1 MNIIT
6 ILGAL
11 LSSGTTF
18 VGPSSVP
25 RGEYGEIKIFQS
37 PATYSV
43 ESMVLLNDVSRQD
56 KEVGYKIAGSLDV
69 QPVWGIDSDFLLKFT
84 LNSPKLLARGKL
96 VTADYL
102 PIKSIWD
109 PYYKTEFYAHWK
121 NGIITDTYLNP
132 DEVTDIL
139 NYKKSLI
146 SLFQLQI
153 IDGEHNEIDISGDCN
168 VLYDSISM
176 QVIRKIKTKCKHPN
190 MKDSTEGITSRRL
203 TRYTLS
209 EKLDAIDE
217 VHAEELHTTGYKE
230 LNAAIKARVWMRL
243 RRDGVPR
250 TTATKYPDLETALAE
265 LPSNLKPVPLPMLMT
280 DDILDDELSLE
291 EAINGAVVEG
301 EEEEAG
307 GGGSARAAQAGLRAL
322 RALRNVTQDRIA
334 ALLRAQPD
342 ARSLTAV
349 CRVLGAAGSAHA
361 HAAVSLEL
369 PLVERDAPPPATEY
383 LHALALA
390 HTPDESVVVDV
401 LRLGTEAR
409 SEVVREAAL
418 LAAAAGAARLA
429 NHAPHVTETVRDA
442 LSKQLAR
449 CLDEEC
455 RALVARAFGNLQRE
469 DTAELLLEQ
478 AERGGGAALHAL
490 QALQALPATAIGPA
504 RQRRL
509 AALASSLRPL
519 EVRAAALDLFLV
531 RAAPLPPPLV
541 LARLSRELHVHAPV
555 ELRRLFWQRAL
566 QLAEEHK
573 PLADVLAMLSPEQ
586 RGWNALAL
594 SGTSSALVRP
604 LGVFGVGGG
613 RLESLQL
620 TPGGVLRR
628 GTVRL
633 DVEGTPAPLLAI
645 ELWTRGLESLTGGAK
660 SSEGVAEGGAEGV
673 EEDMS
678 GGLAL
683 TVGGARLPSV
693 TLFDGQAQLL
703 GHVWSGTGSTPT
715 PVLRALQPLSTR
727 SSTLPLLAAGVLH
740 VHCDSA
746 IALALDAQAQVSL
759 WSRTALSELELR
771 VGAVGGVRGELRL
784 VGGALRAHAHHT
796 AEPRLRVAAHL
807 DFYDRMALCV
817 KVSTEDHVR
826 RSNTTL
832 HSELGSTQRKVH
844 RERLLAGP
852 HPGRTLALGPLN
864 DAACNTLLA

>member
-1 MNIIT
+1 
-6 ILGAL
+6 
-11 LSSGTTF
+11 
-18 VGPSSVP
+18 
-25 RGEYGEIKIFQS
+25 
-37 PATYSV
+37 
-43 ESMVLLNDVSRQD
+43 MVLLNDAGRQD

-69 QPVWGIDSDFLLKFT
+69 QAVWGIDSDFLLKFT

-109 PYYKTEFYAHWK
+109 SYYKTEFYAHWK
-121 NGIITDTYLNP
+121 NGIITNAYLNP
-132 DEVTDIL
+132 DEVTDVL

-153 IDGEHNEIDISGDCN
+153 IDGEHNETDVSGNCD

-176 QVIRKIKTKCKHPN
+176 QIIRKIKTKCKHPDT
-190 MKDSTEGITSRRL
+190 KDSSEGVTSRRL

-217 VHAEELHTTGYKE
+217 VHAEELHTAGYQE
-230 LNAAIKARVWMRL
+230 LNAAIKARAWMRL

-250 TTATKYPDLETALAE
+250 TTATKYPDFETALAE
-265 LPSNLKPVPLPMLMT
+265 LPSNLKPVELPMLMT
-280 DDILDDELSLE
+280 EDVLDNELSLE
-291 EAINGAVVEG
+291 EAINDVVLDD

-307 GGGSARAAQAGLRAL
+307 GGGGGGGRARTAQAGLRAL
-322 RALRNVTQDRIA
+322 RALRNATQDHIA
-334 ALLRAQPD
+334 AILRAQTD

-349 CRVLGAAGSAHA
+349 CRVLGSAGSAHT
-361 HAAVSLEL
+361 HAGVSREL
-369 PLVERDAPPPATEY
+369 ALSERDAPPPATHY

-390 HTPDESVVVDV
+390 HAPDESVVLDLV
-401 LRLGTEAR
+401 RLGTEAR
-409 SEVVREAAL
+409 CGAVREAAL
-418 LAAAAGAARLA
+418 LAAAASAARLA
-429 NHAPHVTETVRDA
+429 NHAPHLSHTLRDA
-442 LSKQLAR
+442 LSKHLAR
-449 CLDEEC
+449 CLDDEC
-455 RALVARAFGNLQRE
+455 RALVARALGNLQRA

-478 AERGGGAALHAL
+478 AERGGAAALHAL
-490 QALQALPATAIGPA
+490 QALQALPHEAIGPA

-509 AALASSLRPL
+509 AALAASMRPL

-541 LARLSRELHVHAPV
+541 LARLSHELHVHAPA
-555 ELRRLFWQRAL
+555 ELRRLFWQRAH

-573 PLADVLAMLSPEQ
+573 PLADVLAMLAPEQ
-586 RGWNALAL
+586 RGWNALAI

-604 LGVFGVGGG
+604 LGMFGVGGG

-633 DVEGTPAPLLAI
+633 NVDGTPAPLLAI

-660 SSEGVAEGGAEGV
+660 SSEGGAEGGAEDE

-703 GHVWSGTGSTPT
+703 GHVWAGTGSTPT
-715 PVLRALQPLSTR
+715 PALRALQPLGTR
-727 SSTLPLLAAGVLH
+727 SAALPLLAAGTLH
-740 VHCDSA
+740 LHCHSA
-746 IALALDAQAQVSL
+746 VALALDAQAQVSL

-771 VGAVGGVRGELRL
+771 VGAASEARASLHLAGGT
-784 VGGALRAHAHHT
+784 LRAHAQHA

-832 HSELGSTQRKVH
+832 HSELGSTQRKVR
-844 RERLLAGP
+844 RERLLEVP
-852 HPGRTLALGPLN
+852 QPGRTLALGPLN
-864 DAACNTLLA
+864 DAACNTLIA

>member
-1 MNIIT
+1 MVACSGGSSLRVDETVECNPPSLILFVKELSARPRFLGDTTLEGSATPAPSSRLAAQSTDDHAPDKQTDNETDEEFAARWSIDVGEVGDSNLCCAAAALALTPRLLARAAPPHSFRQGYTGAFRFQFWVWGSWRWVTVDDRLPTRRGRLIT
-6 ILGAL
+6 SRSALPHDYTLPLLEKAYAKLYGSYMSLREGSCARALQDLCGGVVQSFAPPRQSPALLLRVLNSAVPRATLLVLTPQQEKGISGSRMRNGLIPGQPYCVTGLARVRGEAGLARSVAGEGAEGEECAGAL
-11 LSSGTTF
+11 
-18 VGPSSVP
+18 
-25 RGEYGEIKIFQS
+25 S

-121 NGIITDTYLNP
+121 NGIITDAYLNP

-153 IDGEHNEIDISGDCN
+153 IDGEHNEIDVSGDCS

-217 VHAEELHTTGYKE
+217 VHAEELHTAGYKE

-265 LPSNLKPVPLPMLMT
+265 LPSNLKPVALPMLMT

-322 RALRNVTQDRIA
+322 RALRNATQDRIA

-342 ARSLTAV
+342 ARSLTAL
-349 CRVLGAAGSAHA
+349 CRVLGAAGNAHA
-361 HAAVSLEL
+361 HVAVSLEL
-369 PLVERDAPPPATEY
+369 PLAERDAPPPATEY

-390 HTPDESVVVDV
+390 DTPDVLVDV

-429 NHAPHVTETVRDA
+429 NHAPHVAETVRDA

-449 CLDEEC
+449 CL
-455 RALVARAFGNLQRE
+455 
-469 DTAELLLEQ
+469 
-478 AERGGGAALHAL
+478 
-490 QALQALPATAIGPA
+490 
-504 RQRRL
+504 
-509 AALASSLRPL
+509 
-519 EVRAAALDLFLV
+519 
-531 RAAPLPPPLV
+531 
-541 LARLSRELHVHAPV
+541 
-555 ELRRLFWQRAL
+555 
-566 QLAEEHK
+566 
-573 PLADVLAMLSPEQ
+573 
-586 RGWNALAL
+586 
-594 SGTSSALVRP
+594 
-604 LGVFGVGGG
+604 
-613 RLESLQL
+613 
-620 TPGGVLRR
+620 
-628 GTVRL
+628 
-633 DVEGTPAPLLAI
+633 
-645 ELWTRGLESLTGGAK
+645 
-660 SSEGVAEGGAEGV
+660 
-673 EEDMS
+673 
-678 GGLAL
+678 
-683 TVGGARLPSV
+683 
-693 TLFDGQAQLL
+693 AQLL

-715 PVLRALQPLSTR
+715 PVLRALQPLGTR

-771 VGAVGGVRGELRL
+771 VGAAGGVRGELRL

-826 RSNTTL
+826 R
-832 HSELGSTQRKVH
+832 
-844 RERLLAGP
+844 LA
-852 HPGRTLALGPLN
+852 TFSY
-864 DAACNTLLA
+864 